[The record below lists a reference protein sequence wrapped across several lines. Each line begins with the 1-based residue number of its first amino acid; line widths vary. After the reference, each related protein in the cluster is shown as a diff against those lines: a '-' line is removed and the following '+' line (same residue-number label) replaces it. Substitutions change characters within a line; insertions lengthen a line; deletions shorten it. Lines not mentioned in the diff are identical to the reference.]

1 MGAIKVQ
8 LMLSAAQGSRRQI
21 DERFAKDNL
30 ESLAGGKRSKSCP
43 PPASIKLTVPQLSF
57 WSFRQLS
64 TPILDRRRYI
74 FKPQVS
80 LVRLIL
86 GSHFLIGRPR
96 FVSYDA
102 LMMQTPLD
110 EETWANQMHL
120 FPNLSQFLG
129 PHMGSEGAEAG

>member
-1 MGAIKVQ
+1 MS
-8 LMLSAAQGSRRQI
+8 SAAQNWRRKI
-21 DERFAKDNL
+21 DKRLAKDNL
-30 ESLAGGKRSKSCP
+30 ESLARGSAERVRH
-43 PPASIKLTVPQLSF
+43 PPASIKLTVPQLIF
-57 WSFRQLS
+57 WSFRKLS

-86 GSHFLIGRPR
+86 QSNFLIGRPR

-110 EETWANQMHL
+110 EEIWANQMHL
-120 FPNLSQFLG
+120 FPDLSQFLG
-129 PHMGSEGAEAG
+129 PDMGSEGAEAG